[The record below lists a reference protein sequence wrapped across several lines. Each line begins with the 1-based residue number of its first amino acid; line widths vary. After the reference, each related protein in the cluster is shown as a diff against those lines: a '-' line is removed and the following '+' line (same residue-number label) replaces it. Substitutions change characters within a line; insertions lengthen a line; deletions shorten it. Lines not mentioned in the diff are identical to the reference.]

1 MSKIYAYIWG
11 KERKNNYI
19 EFLDDKII
27 ISANVASTRVSE
39 CQYDEIRYEDIVDFG
54 QSLETLGYTIRG
66 LMLEYCQWGLC
77 EVIRRYEYAF
87 VLNNGKCIP
96 FEARHYFARRFK
108 RIREL
113 ILERS
118 MQGKCIMSN
127 RPRKYF
133 VRALLLTI
141 TEIFLYFVMNNVENS
156 FFLFVVWVI
165 LLSYII
171 GLYAYAWLAVDD
183 YINITPEYMNAVV
196 SSTEYPFYYREAK
209 KVREA
214 ERAGKPYFELK
225 MKLNKVEDI
234 ASAVSET
241 TSYLQTSDESKRRN
255 MLISDLLKENYFISQ
270 VDKYI
275 YQYDANEGKGYF
287 LGDFGKSV
295 DNLWKVMT
303 EY

>member
-27 ISANVASTRVSE
+27 ISANVASTRVSA

-54 QSLETLGYTIRG
+54 RSLETLGYTIRG

-96 FEARHYFARRFK
+96 FEARTYSARSRK
-108 RIREL
+108 RIIEL

-127 RPRKYF
+127 RPRKIF
-133 VRALLLTI
+133 MRALLLTI
-141 TEIFLYFVMNNVENS
+141 TEIFLYFQMDNVES
-156 FFLFVVWVI
+156 WFLFVVWFI
-165 LLSYII
+165 LFFYII

-209 KVREA
+209 KVRWNDIQKYGNTKKIKGKTFRTLKKINFIRNKRKIEK
-214 ERAGKPYFELK
+214 EYVFIMNDGSEVFVDFTNYDESVLNKIRELAGKEFE
-225 MKLNKVEDI
+225 
-234 ASAVSET
+234 
-241 TSYLQTSDESKRRN
+241 
-255 MLISDLLKENYFISQ
+255 
-270 VDKYI
+270 
-275 YQYDANEGKGYF
+275 
-287 LGDFGKSV
+287 
-295 DNLWKVMT
+295 
-303 EY
+303 